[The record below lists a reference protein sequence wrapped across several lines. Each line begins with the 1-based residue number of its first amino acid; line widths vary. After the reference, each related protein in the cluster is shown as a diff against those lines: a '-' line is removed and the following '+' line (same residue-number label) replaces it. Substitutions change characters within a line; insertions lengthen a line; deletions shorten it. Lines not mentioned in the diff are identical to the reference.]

1 MPGAKKGANGSQSDR
16 RAPRKSV
23 SGRGDISALF
33 RSGARASGE
42 TLTLIYRPGL
52 SSGRCSVFVPVRL
65 GGPVARNRARRV
77 LSEHIRVNPHPAMN
91 GIDLIVLLKKSAD
104 RAALEKAKAEIRPL
118 LDRIH
123 KDN

>member
-1 MPGAKKGANGSQSDR
+1 M
-16 RAPRKSV
+16 
-23 SGRGDISALF
+23 
-33 RSGARASGE
+33 
-42 TLTLIYRPGL
+42 
-52 SSGRCSVFVPVRL
+52 RL